1 MLMQSAKQKEFLAK
15 NAMERPYYT
24 AEEFVATRILR
35 AINASGEKAYQYLLC
50 ALAQSMA
57 DCEHKSR
64 WEVAAY
70 LLKRRI
76 TVNLAVDRP
85 QLVAMPISALETYR
99 GRKAPEIGKFIR
111 DSPHDQQ
118 RVHSDYGPN
127 FYVFRTAEMHCVL
140 GYVCWNLSILG
151 HIAAPVGLHPG
162 PRDDSRIVVQ
172 SLDVFLKSVEF
183 QDIAR
188 ELMIE

>member
-1 MLMQSAKQKEFLAK
+1 MLMRSDKQKEFLAK
-15 NAMERPYYT
+15 TAMERPYYT
-24 AEEFVATRILR
+24 AEEFVATRVLR

-50 ALAQSMA
+50 ALVESMA

-76 TVNLAVDRP
+76 RVNLAVDRP
-85 QLVAMPISALETYR
+85 RLVALPIAALGTR
-99 GRKAPEIGKFIR
+99 RVPDISKFIR
-111 DSPHDQQ
+111 DSPHDQE
-118 RVHSDYGPN
+118 RASSNYGPN
-127 FYVFRTAEMHCVL
+127 FYVFRTAEMSCMV
-140 GYVCWNLSILG
+140 GYVCWDLNILG
-151 HIAAPVGLHPG
+151 HITAPVGLHPG
-162 PRDDSRIVVQ
+162 PRDDSRIAIQ
-172 SLDVFLKSVEF
+172 SLDIFLKAVEF